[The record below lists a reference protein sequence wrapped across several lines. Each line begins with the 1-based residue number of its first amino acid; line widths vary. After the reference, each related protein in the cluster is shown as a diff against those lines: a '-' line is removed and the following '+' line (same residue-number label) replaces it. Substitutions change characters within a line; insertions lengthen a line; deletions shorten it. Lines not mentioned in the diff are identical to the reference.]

1 MHTLLHS
8 VPLTLQQ
15 ATVDPCLHGLLDT
28 YRQAWISLLWGQ
40 CSFLLGPGVHK
51 VLFVPCK
58 SLFPQ
63 SCVSSVIKS
72 HCPPMWRRQWQ
83 PTPVLLPGKSHGQ
96 RSLVGYSPW
105 GHEHLDRTE
114 QLHFHFHALEKEM
127 ATHSSMFA
135 WRIPGTGAWWATVYG
150 VTQSRTR
157 LM

>member
-1 MHTLLHS
+1 MTGFHSVCPLMDKDKKLMEASWWERLTEGETGSCSDGQDWFPSLLFDLRPNYGRGNEGNSDHLQKVP

-63 SCVSSVIKS
+63 SCESSVIKS
-72 HCPPMWRRQWQ
+72 HWPPKSNSLG
-83 PTPVLLPGKSHGQ
+83 VLNPFVRFPGWEICCGS
-96 RSLVGYSPW
+96 
-105 GHEHLDRTE
+105 
-114 QLHFHFHALEKEM
+114 
-127 ATHSSMFA
+127 
-135 WRIPGTGAWWATVYG
+135 
-150 VTQSRTR
+150 
-157 LM
+157 